1 MKVQHQAMLYNQ
13 AQVRRAQSIENEAK
27 GSVLP
32 ASEATDSHTKEAQF
46 DFTHITK
53 KELSQAS
60 KALYDEGILDLGQH
74 ASLSLHYF
82 AVEQGLSQRSGLPS
96 PADISQA
103 ENEKIDV
110 IAMQKAS
117 LERPAGV
124 AVQKQKFNF
133 LKSCSIL

>member
-13 AQVRRAQSIENEAK
+13 VQHPQSVENEAK
-27 GSVLP
+27 GSVLL
-32 ASEATDSHTKEAQF
+32 ATEAANSHTKEAQF

-82 AVEQGLSQRSGLPS
+82 AVEQGLNRGEWNPL
-96 PADISQA
+96 
-103 ENEKIDV
+103 
-110 IAMQKAS
+110 
-117 LERPAGV
+117 
-124 AVQKQKFNF
+124 
-133 LKSCSIL
+133 SCRYFTSRE

>member
-1 MKVQHQAMLYNQ
+1 MKVQQQAMLYNQ

-32 ASEATDSHTKEAQF
+32 ASEATASHIKEAQF

-53 KELSQAS
+53 KELAVAS

-82 AVEQGLSQRSGLPS
+82 AVEQGLNRGSGIPLLPIFHEPRMKKSTLSPCKRSG
-96 PADISQA
+96 
-103 ENEKIDV
+103 
-110 IAMQKAS
+110 
-117 LERPAGV
+117 
-124 AVQKQKFNF
+124 
-133 LKSCSIL
+133 